1 MKIRQRIQAISVTHP
16 LSINKKM
23 DQYLSEHL
31 PELLDEHKIA
41 DRSDLVDI
49 DRDFEGYEKRM
60 NDLESWKVDFSNRLE
75 KDKHRVERLKFKYGV
90 K

>member
-31 PELLDEHKIA
+31 PDLLDEYKIA
-41 DRSDLVDI
+41 DRSDIADI
-49 DRDFEGYEKRM
+49 ERDFEGYEKRM
-60 NDLESWKVDFSNRLE
+60 NDLDSWKADFSNRLE